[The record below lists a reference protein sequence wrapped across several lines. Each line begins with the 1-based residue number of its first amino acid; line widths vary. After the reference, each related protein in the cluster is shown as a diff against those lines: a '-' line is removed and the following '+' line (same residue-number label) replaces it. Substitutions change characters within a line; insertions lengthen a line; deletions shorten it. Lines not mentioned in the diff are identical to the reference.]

1 LTDGARF
8 ALRNAEDQEPTEG
21 LPNDA
26 GAKKKVGGSAEAA
39 KDFVA
44 DHADSVKDGITK
56 AGDFVDE
63 KSGGKL
69 SAGVDKA
76 QDAASN
82 LVDKFKK

>member
-1 LTDGARF
+1 
-8 ALRNAEDQEPTEG
+8 
-21 LPNDA
+21 
-26 GAKKKVGGSAEAA
+26 
-39 KDFVA
+39 
-44 DHADSVKDGITK
+44 VKDGITK

>member
-1 LTDGARF
+1 MKLLVYLVLKVNFNGYTY
-8 ALRNAEDQEPTEG
+8 
-21 LPNDA
+21 
-26 GAKKKVGGSAEAA
+26 KKSSAEAA

>member
-1 LTDGARF
+1 VLFTKNRIAAGHGDGKEV
-8 ALRNAEDQEPTEG
+8 ALSFLD
-21 LPNDA
+21 D
-26 GAKKKVGGSAEAA
+26 AKKKVGGSAEAA